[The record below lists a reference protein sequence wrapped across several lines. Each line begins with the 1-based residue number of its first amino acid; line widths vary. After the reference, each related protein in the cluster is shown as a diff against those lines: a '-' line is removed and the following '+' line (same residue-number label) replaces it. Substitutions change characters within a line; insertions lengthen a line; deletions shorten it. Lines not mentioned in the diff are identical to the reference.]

1 MGGSEAWGIPI
12 GFSAMI
18 WGYLHFGKPPNDFLE
33 DEETIVLS
41 QFKHM
46 FIHMNM
52 LHSKT
57 FEHRRYEE
65 SLSGGLVARVQ
76 KFHRTNVGL
85 KLR

>member
-1 MGGSEAWGIPI
+1 
-12 GFSAMI
+12 
-18 WGYLHFGKPPNDFLE
+18 
-33 DEETIVLS
+33 
-41 QFKHM
+41 M